1 MTVKHVLRALISVL
15 FATGMSVAQAGG
27 EAVPA
32 SGADLRDVALSAAR
46 QRSVVEAAFRES
58 AKDAARG
65 DANNE
70 KLRPTSAERDAVD
83 PLSYTFKLR
92 NTDVTLDFC
101 SGTHLLMTS
110 NLDSVTEVIVRP

>member
-1 MTVKHVLRALISVL
+1 MTAKQSLRALVSVL
-15 FATGMSVAQAGG
+15 FASGMTVAQAGG
-27 EAVPA
+27 DVAPVTGASLREA
-32 SGADLRDVALSAAR
+32 ALSAAR

-58 AKDAARG
+58 AQ
-65 DANNE
+65 DANRNEAHNE
-70 KLRPTSAERDAVD
+70 KSRSAIAERDAVD
-83 PLSYTFKLR
+83 PLSYTFKLN